1 MSEHELWLVSNAVF
15 FIFFIILILF
25 IIITVFSGVFNIKQ
39 VKDDWANKRCQ
50 PLIMPFASFFGFDA
64 KENFNFCMGKIFGT
78 HSSNYFGSL
87 TTIFSKF
94 SSVVQS
100 IFNSI
105 NSIRN
110 TIATLGGGINV
121 IFQEFTERISN
132 FFFKLRLSGIRLKTL
147 FMRMY
152 AILFSVM
159 YMGLSGITGMT
170 SFTNT
175 FLFSFLDTFCF
186 PGDTHI
192 TTINQDGSL
201 QQKAIKDIQI
211 GDTLHPGN
219 ISVTGTFKFYSK
231 GQPMVQLGDV
241 IVSTNHYLIYQG
253 KPIKAVQHPH
263 AIPIGSW
270 NSDDYLYCLNTNTHT
285 IPVSYFTF
293 LDYDETPKADK
304 ITMNYIEQRL
314 NATSSSTTTLKN
326 YPFEEYGFGIGEN
339 TKIKTQRGLISAKDI
354 QIGDELST
362 RSKVVGK
369 IRKQVTEICELEPSV
384 IITPSTLNWDSQQ
397 NKWIRIGEQHQFTK
411 KSYECISFVVVP
423 NSQIELENDM
433 IVRDYMELCSPDSEM
448 YYSNCLELNN
458 IQQME

>member
-15 FIFFIILILF
+15 FIFFLLLIIS
-25 IIITVFSGVFNIKQ
+25 IIFSIFTGIFNIK
-39 VKDDWANKRCQ
+39 KIKEDWPNQRCQ
-50 PLIMPFASFFGFDA
+50 PMIMPFAGLFGYDA
-64 KENFNFCMGKIFGT
+64 KENFDFCMGKVFGT

-87 TTIFSKF
+87 TTIFGKF
-94 SSVVQS
+94 SSIIQS
-100 IFNSI
+100 ILNSI
-105 NSIRN
+105 NSMRN

-132 FFFKLRLSGIRLKTL
+132 FFFKLRLSGIYLKTL
-147 FMRMY
+147 FLRMY
-152 AILFSVM
+152 AVLFSVM
-159 YMGLSGITGMT
+159 YMGMSGITGMT

-186 PGDTHI
+186 PGDTPLQI
-192 TTINQDGSL
+192 IQNNGSI
-201 QQKAIKDIQI
+201 QQKHIKDIQI
-211 GDTLHPGN
+211 GDTLYPGN
-219 ISVTGTFKFYSK
+219 IKVTGTFKFYSK
-231 GQPMVQLGDV
+231 GQPMVKLGDI
-241 IVSTNHYLIYQG
+241 IVSTNHYLIHQG
-253 KPIKAVQHPH
+253 KPIKAIDHPH

-293 LDYDETPKADK
+293 LDYDETPHADK

-314 NATSSSTTTLKN
+314 NAENTSKD

-339 TKIKTQRGLISAKDI
+339 TRIKTQRGLISAKDI

-362 RSKVVGK
+362 RSKVIGK

-384 IITPSTLNWDSQQ
+384 IITPSTLNWNTQQ
-397 NKWIRIGEQHQFTK
+397 NKWTRIGEQHQFIK

-448 YYSNCLELNN
+448 YYSNCLELNDL
-458 IQQME
+458 QQME